1 MPTVSFISE
10 GVLYCQAKSF
20 YGGGVARF
28 LVAVNSDLSF
38 ECHHY
43 GVTVS
48 ITTLSKNKIFRLDRW
63 SKVNEVI
70 RYLNCLEVDHKHQ
83 VLLKHLDSLGSV
95 KVCMKMYDPEVM
107 VMAFEYT
114 ATSRSAYIRIRE
126 DIKLTSLKVL
136 PHQDF
141 PKKLI

>member
-1 MPTVSFISE
+1 MS
-10 GVLYCQAKSF
+10 YCQAKSF

-70 RYLNCLEVDHKHQ
+70 RYLNCLEVDLKHQ

-95 KVCMKMYDPEVM
+95 KVGMKMYDPEVM
-107 VMAFEYT
+107 VMAFEYA
-114 ATSRSAYIRIRE
+114 ATSRSAYIHIRE
-126 DIKLTSLKVL
+126 DIKLPSLKVL
-136 PHQDF
+136 SRLTS
-141 PKKLI
+141 KKLI